1 MALAMVGEALISASV
16 EVVLKRIASRE
27 FRDFFSS
34 KKLNVAVLDEL
45 KTKLLAL
52 NAVLNDAEEKQISN
66 LTVKEWL
73 DELKDVVLDAED
85 LLDEIIT
92 YALRCKVEGE
102 SKRFTNRVRS
112 LLSSC
117 FKRIYSSMNF
127 KLETISQRLEHFVR
141 QKDILGLQSVT
152 RRVTCKTVTDSLVES
167 VVVAREDDKETL
179 LNMLLCDNN
188 DGDAKSNVTKV
199 ITILGMGG
207 LGKTTLAQSIY
218 NDSEVQKHFDLTA
231 WVWVSDDFDVLKITK
246 KIVESFS
253 LKDCHITNLDV
264 LRVELKNCLRD
275 KKFLLVLD
283 DLWNEKYNDW
293 HHLIAPFSSGK
304 RGSKIIVTTRQQK
317 VAHVTHTLPI
327 YELKPLTDENCW
339 RILARHAFGDEG
351 YDKYPSLEEIGRK
364 IARKCNGLPLAAKT
378 LGGLLRSN
386 DDAGKWNRIL
396 NSNLWAH
403 DDVLPALQISYFHL
417 PAHLKRCFAYCS
429 IFPKQYLLDRKELI
443 LLWMAEGFLQ
453 QIDGEQAMESAG
465 DDCFNELL
473 SRSLIQKD
481 QDIAEG
487 KFRMHDLIYDLA
499 RLVSGRISCCF
510 EGRKKGQI
518 PKTVRHLSFLR
529 ERFDVVKKFEGL
541 YELRCLRTFL
551 PQLGYP
557 FKECYLTKTVS
568 HDWLLKQRYLRTLSL
583 SKYKNITKLPHSIG
597 NLLHLRYLDLSYT
610 SIENLPEATFMLYN
624 LQTLILSNCEF
635 LIELPPHIGNLIN
648 LRHLDASD
656 TKLPEM
662 PAQVCRLQDLRT
674 LTVFIVGRQLRAD
687 LKSKYEIEELML
699 EWGSD
704 PHDPQIGKDVLNNLQ
719 PSTNLKKLNI
729 KCYGGTSFPNWIGDS
744 SFSNITVIGISDCN
758 HCLSLPP
765 FGQLPSL
772 KELVI
777 KRMKMVKTVGYEF
790 YCSDA
795 GSPSFQPFPSLE
807 SLKFEDMLEWQEW
820 LPFEG
825 EGNNFPFHFLKC
837 LCLYKCPKL
846 RGNLPNC
853 LPSLT
858 EVSLSECN
866 LLVTKSSDMHW
877 NTSIEIIHIREGQ
890 EGLLSSLENF
900 SYCKLFIETCDSLPS
915 LPRMILSANC
925 LQELTITNIPSL
937 IFFPADGLPTSLRSL
952 DIWNCRK
959 LEFLSHD
966 TWHKFTSLEQL
977 RIWNSCYSLT
987 SFSLG
992 CFPALQE
999 LNIRF
1004 IPNLEVI
1011 TTQAGGEAPILVDF
1025 IVTDCKKLRSLP
1037 DEIDLPALEHLDLSG
1052 LPELA
1057 SLSPGC
1063 FPSHLRSLFVDVG
1076 ILSSISEEQL
1086 GLLFQRFTS
1095 LSHLLV
1101 KGLGDEDLINTLLKE
1116 QLLPTTLEIL
1126 FLHNVDGLKLLEG
1139 KGFQNLTSLQQ
1150 LHMYNCRSF
1159 ECLPEDQLPSSLAI
1173 LCIRE
1178 CPLLEAR
1185 YRSQNGRYWS
1195 KIAHIPAIQINEKVI
1210 I

>member
-674 LTVFIVGRQLRAD
+674 LTVFIVGRQLRVRDLRKFPYLQGKLSILNLQNVVNPVDALQAD

-807 SLKFEDMLEWQEW
+807 SL
-820 LPFEG
+820 
-825 EGNNFPFHFLKC
+825 N
-837 LCLYKCPKL
+837 
-846 RGNLPNC
+846 
-853 LPSLT
+853 
-858 EVSLSECN
+858 
-866 LLVTKSSDMHW
+866 
-877 NTSIEIIHIREGQ
+877 
-890 EGLLSSLENF
+890 
-900 SYCKLFIETCDSLPS
+900 LPS

>member
-465 DDCFNELL
+465 
-473 SRSLIQKD
+473 
-481 QDIAEG
+481 
-487 KFRMHDLIYDLA
+487 
-499 RLVSGRISCCF
+499 
-510 EGRKKGQI
+510 
-518 PKTVRHLSFLR
+518 
-529 ERFDVVKKFEGL
+529 L
-541 YELRCLRTFL
+541 YLE
-551 PQLGYP
+551 
-557 FKECYLTKTVS
+557 
-568 HDWLLKQRYLRTLSL
+568 
-583 SKYKNITKLPHSIG
+583 
-597 NLLHLRYLDLSYT
+597 
-610 SIENLPEATFMLYN
+610 
-624 LQTLILSNCEF
+624 EF
-635 LIELPPHIGNLIN
+635 LAALKAGK
-648 LRHLDASD
+648 RGKSQKRD